1 MPPINTQGSRAS
13 LVTAVVVFVILFVAS
28 AIFAI
33 YFNVQLRS
41 TDKEYSD
48 YKKNYN
54 GIVADTAFQ
63 TPEFTAL
70 QSLKSDST
78 SGYTANDTIFDI
90 ALRQRDAL
98 AQSITG
104 GAVDPAGVDAV
115 DKSASDALA
124 AAAAKVKPASLTLPS
139 KGLIS
144 AVNFLANQV
153 SAQQD
158 QISKLKAQ
166 VDQANKDLADANK
179 SIASQNA
186 SRDKNIEDIRTQA
199 AADLQKNVDQLA
211 QLQALVTQLQKDMAD
226 NAAKDQTGAQAT
238 QTALAD
244 KDRQIAKAVADLK
257 VAEDKVAN
265 RRPDVTNAVVRQP
278 DGKIVRLPGN
288 DICYINLG
296 QGDQVTPGLTFE
308 VYDKATGVP
317 GIPSNKTGDESLP
330 VGKASIEITRVD
342 PTSSECRIVN
352 VAPGAVLSEGDLIAN
367 LVYDPN
373 TKYNFFVYGKFDL
386 AESGHPNDAD
396 TAIIQRLVT
405 QWGGKLSEQVN
416 VNTDFV
422 VLGAEP
428 ELPNFT
434 KEELDQPL
442 NADKLEKATIA
453 RDKYETVQQ
462 TAQDLHIPILNQNR
476 FLYYVGYYEQAKR

>member
-41 TDKEYSD
+41 TEKEYSD

-54 GIVADTAFQ
+54 GVVADTAFT

-78 SGYTANDTIFDI
+78 SGDSIMDI

-98 AQSITG
+98 AQAITG
-104 GAVDPAGVDAV
+104 GAVDPAAVDGV
-115 DKSASDALA
+115 DKSVSDALTA
-124 AAAAKVKPASLTLPS
+124 ASAKVKSASLTLPS

-144 AVNFLANQV
+144 AISFLSNQV

-158 QISKLKAQ
+158 QIKKLSDQ
-166 VDQANKDLADANK
+166 VAQANKDLADANK
-179 SIASQNA
+179 GIADQNA
-186 SRDKNIEDIRTQA
+186 SRDKSIEDIRTQA

-211 QLQALVTQLQKDMAD
+211 QLQALVAQLQKDQSD
-226 NAAKDQTGAQAT
+226 TAAKDQATAQAT
-238 QTALAD
+238 QTALAA
-244 KDRQIAKAVADLK
+244 KDQQIAKSITDLK
-257 VAEDKVAN
+257 ESEDKVAN
-265 RRPDVTNAVVRQP
+265 RRPDVSNSVIRQP

-296 QGDQVTPGLTFE
+296 EGDQVTPGLTFE
-308 VYDKATGVP
+308 VYDRATGVP
-317 GIPSNKTGDESLP
+317 GIPSHTTGDESLP
-330 VGKASIEITRVD
+330 IGKASIEITRVD
-342 PTSSECRIVN
+342 PTSSECRIVSIS
-352 VAPGAVLSEGDLIAN
+352 PGAVLSEGDLISN
-367 LVYDPN
+367 LVYDRN
-373 TKYNFFVYGKFDL
+373 TKYNFYVFGKFDL

-405 QWGGKLSEQVN
+405 QWGGKLSDQVN
-416 VNTDFV
+416 VDTDFV

-428 ELPNFT
+428 QLSNFT

-442 NADKLEKATIA
+442 NAAKAEKEKAEL
-453 RDKYETVQQ
+453 DKYQDIRQ
-462 TAQDLHIPILNQNR
+462 TALDLHIPILNQNR